1 MGRYLYQLWSVDC
14 IIVCIPN
21 QIKLEF
27 ELSGCTRVVLISLSI
42 ISFEGE
48 KLSLDISSRLK
59 TSNLLPAFYL
69 YKIKDLSNE
78 LHLIYLE
85 SLHSLRWEHSSNLL
99 AELELLWNSNLY
111 SRNIP
116 YLGHSHD
123 SQMQFPQD
131 QYLI

>member
-1 MGRYLYQLWSVDC
+1 MYLSKITGMSPNWYTISNWYTFWGRYLYQLWSVDC

-85 SLHSLRWEHSSNLL
+85 SLHSLR
-99 AELELLWNSNLY
+99 
-111 SRNIP
+111 
-116 YLGHSHD
+116 
-123 SQMQFPQD
+123 
-131 QYLI
+131 